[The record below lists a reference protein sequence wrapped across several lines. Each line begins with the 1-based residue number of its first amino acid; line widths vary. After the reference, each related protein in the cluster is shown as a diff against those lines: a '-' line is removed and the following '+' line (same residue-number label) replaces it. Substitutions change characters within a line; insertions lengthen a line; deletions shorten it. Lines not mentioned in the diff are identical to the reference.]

1 MCQNTWLR
9 ECIVL
14 MFLSARWHLQWCSN
28 DVSPASPAS
37 PDGPGCDVTMALY
50 ARRFP
55 VHLVRRWV
63 IINVQFVG
71 GYITFCIR
79 RGLWILNT
87 ECDGLPWFQASAAK
101 WKRTSPFWDITQR
114 VLVIPYRRF
123 GTTYPSHLQGSRMKK
138 KTVFHM
144 SVRGVLRYGWRVG
157 DVFESEYP
165 TGPCGK
171 LLQIP
176 VLTQVIGRS
185 NV

>member
-1 MCQNTWLR
+1 M
-9 ECIVL
+9 
-14 MFLSARWHLQWCSN
+14 
-28 DVSPASPAS
+28 
-37 PDGPGCDVTMALY
+37 
-50 ARRFP
+50 
-55 VHLVRRWV
+55 
-63 IINVQFVG
+63 
-71 GYITFCIR
+71 
-79 RGLWILNT
+79 
-87 ECDGLPWFQASAAK
+87 
-101 WKRTSPFWDITQR
+101 
-114 VLVIPYRRF
+114 IPYRRF